1 MPAKLL
7 RALALAILVTAAPLP
22 AAEPQVSDL
31 VAERLA
37 ETRQLLTTLDRLIQ
51 DLEAFAQRQLEL
63 AELSQDFHQAAR
75 YEALYGETLLRVEQ
89 LQAQRRQLRAAL
101 QALEERAGELDRA
114 QP

>member
-7 RALALAILVTAAPLP
+7 RALVLAILVTAAPLP

-31 VAERLA
+31 VAHRLA

-51 DLEAFAQRQLEL
+51 DLETFAQRQLEL